1 METTDVQLFEMI
13 MNTNKKVLNAMYSGD
28 NEEFKV
34 ESKNFNAQYAEV
46 LKRDLVEEYRT
57 YCKKLA

>member
-1 METTDVQLFEMI
+1 MKATDVQLFEMV

-34 ESKNFNAQYAEV
+34 ESKNFNAQYSEV

-57 YCKKLA
+57 YCKKVV